1 MQKQF
6 MLEKNIQNQICS
18 FLLKIPMLAGAL
30 V

>member
-18 FLLKIPMLAGAL
+18 FCSNC
-30 V
+30 